1 MCSTA
6 VRHAVLR
13 AGLDT
18 CLSIMRV
25 LSAQTGDPKYRPC
38 PLLVRLNCKHA
49 RACEC
54 YVLQLSR
61 CIAQMNGCAFN
72 QIWCQA

>member
-1 MCSTA
+1 M
-6 VRHAVLR
+6 LR

-38 PLLVRLNCKHA
+38 PLLVRLNCAMLAHVNA
-49 RACEC
+49 T
-54 YVLQLSR
+54 S
-61 CIAQMNGCAFN
+61 CINPAAQH
-72 QIWCQA
+72 I